1 MPPADRILRRVW
13 TVLALIFVASCGAPW
28 SHCGSLGPIRAIAD
42 WSATGDGP
50 RRLWALAVALPIVV
64 AAVVGSVQGRARVEA
79 APRGVLFAV
88 WFATMAS
95 GVLHAFAVAPVELNY
110 VAGMRWLVRGLL
122 VGAPL
127 AVGAWGLLRT
137 DSSADR
143 TVLRALAGITAASL
157 PIAWAGACSRLAAT
171 VGFAAGCSMLVL
183 AARVADGPASPSAEI
198 RRVGTALALA
208 WIAMAVFAAFHGVA
222 SPRFLRWP
230 LAEW

>member
-1 MPPADRILRRVW
+1 MPPVDRILRRAW
-13 TVLALIFVASCGAPW
+13 TVLALVFVASCGAPW

-42 WSATGDGP
+42 WSAAGDGT
-50 RRLWALAVALPIVV
+50 RKLWAIAVALPIIV
-64 AAVVGSVQGRARVEA
+64 AAIVGSVQGRASSDA
-79 APRGVLFAV
+79 PPRGVLFAV

-110 VAGMRWLVRGLL
+110 VAGMRWLVRALL

-137 DSSADR
+137 DAVADR

-157 PIAWAGACSRLAAT
+157 PIAWAGMCSRLAAT
-171 VGFAAGCSMLVL
+171 VGFVAGCGMLAL
-183 AARVADGPASPSAEI
+183 APRVADGPASPSPEI

-208 WIAMAVFAAFHGVA
+208 
-222 SPRFLRWP
+222 
-230 LAEW
+230 